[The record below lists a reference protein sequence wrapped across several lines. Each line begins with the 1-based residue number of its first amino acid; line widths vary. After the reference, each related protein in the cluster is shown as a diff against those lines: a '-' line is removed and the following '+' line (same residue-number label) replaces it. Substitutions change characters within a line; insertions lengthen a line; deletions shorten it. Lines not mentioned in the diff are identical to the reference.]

1 MSLMADKR
9 WHLNKNGE
17 PAVCTAMPGNCPLG
31 GEHYGSLREATIAAE
46 AATKTRFEN
55 ASENKTQG
63 VLSKK
68 TRVVLSKPIVV
79 TDDDVKKAAS
89 AGMAIMSK
97 AREAFGVPLPPK
109 PKTNSPV
116 PLLPRPKTDNPVP
129 LPPRQKPGSP
139 GPVPLPP
146 RPQTDRLNPPTP
158 PKPLDL
164 MDPEKPVAVGFLPEF
179 DLKQKNAALARF
191 GQLRPDLS
199 YTGMMGDK
207 QCTAA
212 RYNKYVERLEDRLKT
227 DDDARNA
234 LSAAVDEVRWG
245 LLDPPRPRRQVMSRS
260 KMWELLS

>member
-55 ASENKTQG
+55 TSENKTQG

-89 AGMAIMSK
+89 AGRAIMSK
-97 AREAFGVPLPPK
+97 ARESFGVPLPPRPKTDNPGPVPLPPK
-109 PKTNSPV
+109 PKP
-116 PLLPRPKTDNPVP
+116 D
-129 LPPRQKPGSP
+129 SP